1 MSSQSRG
8 DLMRRG
14 YYLLAFV
21 VALCVIGGV
30 VFWEYTHVYVPICA
44 APFFYSYKIATM
56 DTNLE
61 LPYYTTTQGET
72 QQFNLTFSISK
83 PRPKISLPIGNLN
96 LTGYNSSRYD
106 ALDWRNWVWN
116 SSLVQE
122 AIFNYSLSQN
132 PIVLQS
138 GVSNSTILTL
148 NWARDAPT
156 GRYTIA
162 IPLRNFIFLEPQ
174 SDYESFGM
182 NLTLHIRVE
191 PKHP

>member
-1 MSSQSRG
+1 
-8 DLMRRG
+8 
-14 YYLLAFV
+14 
-21 VALCVIGGV
+21 
-30 VFWEYTHVYVPICA
+30 
-44 APFFYSYKIATM
+44 
-56 DTNLE
+56 
-61 LPYYTTTQGET
+61 
-72 QQFNLTFSISK
+72 
-83 PRPKISLPIGNLN
+83 LPIGNLN

-122 AIFNYSLSQN
+122 TIFNYSLSQN

-138 GVSNSTILTL
+138 GISNSTILTL

-156 GRYTIA
+156 GRYTIS

-174 SDYESFGM
+174 SDYESSGM